1 MKFIRRRPVPPL
13 WLLGLLTFS
22 GPVGMH
28 IFVPALPAAAKDLH
42 ATPVALEMTI
52 SLYILG
58 LAVGQLLYGPA
69 SDRFGRRPALLVGLS
84 IFTIASVAGLF
95 APDVHTLVVAR
106 FFQAL
111 GGCSGLVLARAMIR
125 DTSQAHE
132 AARRLAL
139 TNLLV
144 TAGPAVAPLIGGG
157 LSALWGW
164 RTILVG
170 LSALGAANFMMAWLL
185 LQETRPEALFV
196 SASRYAR
203 DYVGLLR
210 SRQFLGYAIGGAC
223 ATTSLYAFIA
233 CAPFIFIDRLHVPSA
248 SVGLYLALLVSGIWL
263 GSLLASRLISR
274 FSLTRFVVVANA
286 VSVVAAASFLG
297 FVIADRA
304 TSRSNCRNDVRV
316 QRRRGRGGARGPRQG
331 DQREPAR
338 HGNSVW
344 TLRFGSDGCR
354 RDAGYARRLGVE
366 PGVRLRVRASCRR
379 HCGAGVL
386 LDRPKPER
394 RRLCAR
400 KRGRVKSSDVTVLR
414 AATREL
420 VADLGQENDF
430 LGGRGRR
437 RRLLRRPSSSSY

>member
-1 MKFIRRRPVPPL
+1 MKFVLRRPVPPL

-58 LAVGQLLYGPA
+58 LAVGQLLYGPV

-84 IFTIASVAGLF
+84 IFTVASIAGLF
-95 APDVHTLVVAR
+95 APDIHTLVVAR

-170 LSALGAANFMMAWLL
+170 LSALGVANFMMTWLL
-185 LQETRPEALFV
+185 LPETRPEALFV

-210 SRQFLGYAIGGAC
+210 SRQFLGYAVGGAC

-233 CAPFIFIDRLHVPSA
+233 CAPFIFVDRLHAPSA

-263 GSLLASRLISR
+263 GSLLASQLIAR
-274 FSLTRFVVVANA
+274 FSLNRFVVVANA

-297 FVIADRA
+297 LLIIDRA
-304 TSRSNCRNDVRV
+304 TLAGIIATMFVFSVGVGAAAPAALVKAISVNPRVTGTASGLYGSVQMAVAGTLVMLAGWGSN
-316 QRRRGRGGARGPRQG
+316 
-331 DQREPAR
+331 PAFASA
-338 HGNSVW
+338 SV
-344 TLRFGSDGCR
+344 LL
-354 RDAGYARRLGVE
+354 A
-366 PGVRLRVRASCRR
+366 
-379 HCGAGVL
+379 AGVVAQASFWIA
-386 LDRPKPER
+386 RNRSVAVSVPESE
-394 RRLCAR
+394 AGS
-400 KRGRVKSSDVTVLR
+400 K
-414 AATREL
+414 AAT
-420 VADLGQENDF
+420 
-430 LGGRGRR
+430 
-437 RRLLRRPSSSSY
+437 

>member
-1 MKFIRRRPVPPL
+1 
-13 WLLGLLTFS
+13 
-22 GPVGMH
+22 MH

-42 ATPVALEMTI
+42 ATPVAMEMTI

-84 IFTIASVAGLF
+84 LFTIASVAGLF
-95 APDVHTLVVAR
+95 APDVHTLIVAR

-170 LSALGAANFMMAWLL
+170 LSALGVANFMMAWLL
-185 LQETRPEALFV
+185 LRETRPEALFV
-196 SASRYAR
+196 SASQYAR

-210 SRQFLGYAIGGAC
+210 SRQFLGYAVGGAC

-233 CAPFIFIDRLHVPSA
+233 CAPFIFIDRLHAPSA

-263 GSLLASRLISR
+263 GSLLASQLIAR

-304 TSRSNCRNDVRV
+304 TLLAIVGTMFVFSVGVGAAAPAALVKAISVNPRVTGTASGLYGSVQMAVAGTLVMLAGWGSN
-316 QRRRGRGGARGPRQG
+316 
-331 DQREPAR
+331 PA
-338 HGNSVW
+338 
-344 TLRFGSDGCR
+344 F
-354 RDAGYARRLGVE
+354 
-366 PGVRLRVRASCRR
+366 AS
-379 HCGAGVL
+379 ASVL
-386 LDRPKPER
+386 LAAGIVAQASFWIARNRSSAVATPESK
-394 RRLCAR
+394 AAS
-400 KRGRVKSSDVTVLR
+400 K
-414 AATREL
+414 AAT
-420 VADLGQENDF
+420 
-430 LGGRGRR
+430 
-437 RRLLRRPSSSSY
+437 

>member
-1 MKFIRRRPVPPL
+1 MTLDRRRAVPL
-13 WLLGLLTFS
+13 WLLGVFTFS

-28 IFVPALPAAAKDLH
+28 VFVPALPAAAKDLH
-42 ATPVALEMTI
+42 ATPAALELTI

-58 LAVGQLLYGPA
+58 LAVGQLVYGPA
-69 SDRFGRRPALLVGLS
+69 SDRFGRRPALLAGLS
-84 IFTIASVAGLF
+84 IFTIASIAALF
-95 APDVHTLVVAR
+95 APNVHTLVLAR

-111 GGCSGLVLARAMIR
+111 GGCSGLVLARAIIR

-144 TAGPAVAPLIGGG
+144 TAGPAVAPLIGSS

-164 RTILVG
+164 RTILAG
-170 LSALGAANFMMAWLL
+170 LAALGVANFVLAWRMLP
-185 LQETRPEALFV
+185 ETQPEALFV

-210 SRQFLGYAIGGAC
+210 SRQFLGYAVGGAC

-233 CAPFIFIDRLHVPSA
+233 CAPFIFIDRLHVPSP

-263 GSLLASRLISR
+263 GSLLASQLIAR

-304 TSRSNCRNDVRV
+304 TLVAIVGTMFVFSVGVGAAAPAALVKAISVNPRVTGTASGLYGSVQMAVAGTLVMLAGWGSN
-316 QRRRGRGGARGPRQG
+316 
-331 DQREPAR
+331 PA
-338 HGNSVW
+338 
-344 TLRFGSDGCR
+344 F
-354 RDAGYARRLGVE
+354 
-366 PGVRLRVRASCRR
+366 AS
-379 HCGAGVL
+379 ASVL
-386 LDRPKPER
+386 LAAGIVAQASFWIARNRSSPVATPESE
-394 RRLCAR
+394 AAS
-400 KRGRVKSSDVTVLR
+400 K
-414 AATREL
+414 AAT
-420 VADLGQENDF
+420 
-430 LGGRGRR
+430 
-437 RRLLRRPSSSSY
+437 